1 MQQYYVLDSELRFK
15 LLSPQHLTALALI
28 IILNIAIYL
37 CRHKIHHKLR
47 QRIRFLLA
55 SILILLEV
63 LLEAWDVT
71 WGIWSV
77 KYSLPLELCSITLL
91 LTAIMLFTESKQLYE
106 VVYFWGMAGASQA
119 LITPELYYGFPH
131 FVFLQFFI
139 AHGLIITGCLWMTFV
154 EGYRPNFK
162 ALLKAFG
169 LTNLYA
175 VLIGIFNWLA
185 GSNYL
190 FLCRKPTN
198 PSLLDH
204 LGQWPWYLV
213 SLEGVALVLF
223 FVVALPFLLPQPKQ
237 HEIQYRL

>member
-1 MQQYYVLDSELRFK
+1 MQQYYALDSELRFK
-15 LLSPQHLTALALI
+15 FLSPQHLTALALI
-28 IILNIAIYL
+28 IILNIIIYL
-37 CRHKIHHKLR
+37 CRNRIHSKLR
-47 QRIRFLLA
+47 QGIRFLLA
-55 SILILLEV
+55 ISLILLEI
-63 LLEAWDVT
+63 LLELWDFL

-77 KYSLPLELCSITLL
+77 QHSLPLELCSISLL
-91 LTAIMLFTESKQLYE
+91 LTAIMLFTKSKQLYE
-106 VVYFWGMAGASQA
+106 LVYFWGMGGASQA
-119 LITPELYYGFPH
+119 ILTPELYYGFPH

-154 EGYRPNFK
+154 EGYRPNFQS
-162 ALLKAFG
+162 LIKAFG
-169 LTNLYA
+169 ITNLYA
-175 VLIGIFNWLA
+175 LLIGVFNWLA

-223 FVVALPFLLPQPKQ
+223 ILVALPFMLPQPKHHQIQ
-237 HEIQYRL
+237 HRM